1 MTRHNLRGNP
11 FAVRE
16 AQMPLDEVVSEQAT
30 EAQRPLDHNTCAT
43 TGAEYYV
50 FHAGMCLL
58 VTESIRVR

>member
-1 MTRHNLRGNP
+1 
-11 FAVRE
+11 
-16 AQMPLDEVVSEQAT
+16 MPLDEVVSGQAT